1 MSDDITNKI
10 LDSFSDV
17 DDLKEYA
24 SSQYKTIITQS
35 KKITELERKAEVL
48 ETKLADAEKKA
59 AVASVFSIDQV
70 EGQSDTEIACVIQ
83 IAMLK
88 GLAMNREL
96 TLEETKKLEIFAKTL
111 LLLKGK
117 APSDAEKK
125 KESGSK
131 LTTEQLMALAGSLT
145 DTEQ

>member
-17 DDLKEYA
+17 EDLKEYA

-35 KKITELERKAEVL
+35 KKITELERKSEIL
-48 ETKLADAEKKA
+48 ETKLADAEKR
-59 AVASVFSIDQV
+59 VSVSNALSVDQP
-70 EGQSDTEIACVIQ
+70 EGQSDTETACVVQ

-96 TLEETKKLEIFAKTL
+96 TLEEVKKLEIFAKTL
-111 LLLKGK
+111 QMMKGK
-117 APSDAEKK
+117 IVAEDKNK
-125 KESGSK
+125 SGGSR

>member
-10 LDSFSDV
+10 LDSFDSV
-17 DDLKEYA
+17 DDIKEYA
-24 SSQYKTIITQS
+24 SSQYKVIITQS
-35 KKITELERKAEVL
+35 RKISELERAVETL
-48 ETKLADAEKKA
+48 NTKLADAEKRV
-59 AVASVFSIDQV
+59 AVSSVLSIDQP
-70 EGQSDTEIACVIQ
+70 EGTSDTETTCVIQ

-96 TLEETKKLEIFAKTL
+96 TLEEVKKLEIFAKTL
-111 LLLKGK
+111 QMLKGK
-117 APSDAEKK
+117 IPTESDKK
-125 KESGSK
+125 KESGSR

>member
-10 LDSFSDV
+10 LDSFGSV
-17 DDLKEYA
+17 DDIKEYA
-24 SSQYKTIITQS
+24 SSQYKTIIAQS
-35 KKITELERKAEVL
+35 KKITELERKTEIL
-48 ETKLADAEKKA
+48 ETKLADAEKRV
-59 AVASVFSIDQV
+59 AVSSALSIDQP
-70 EGQSDTEIACVIQ
+70 EGISDTETTCVIQ

-111 LLLKGK
+111 QMLKGK
-117 APSDAEKK
+117 IPTESDKK
-125 KESGSK
+125 KESGSR

>member
-10 LDSFSDV
+10 LDNFNNV

-24 SSQYKTIITQS
+24 SSQYKTIIMQS
-35 KKITELERKAEVL
+35 KKITELERKAESL
-48 ETKLADAEKKA
+48 ESKLQEAEKKV
-59 AVASVFSIDQV
+59 AVSSAFSIDQP
-70 EGQSDTEIACVIQ
+70 EGTSDTETTCVIQ

-111 LLLKGK
+111 QMLKGK
-117 APSDAEKK
+117 VVEEKK
-125 KESGSK
+125 KEQPTKISTADLLK
-131 LTTEQLMALAGSLT
+131 LVDGLAEQ
-145 DTEQ
+145 